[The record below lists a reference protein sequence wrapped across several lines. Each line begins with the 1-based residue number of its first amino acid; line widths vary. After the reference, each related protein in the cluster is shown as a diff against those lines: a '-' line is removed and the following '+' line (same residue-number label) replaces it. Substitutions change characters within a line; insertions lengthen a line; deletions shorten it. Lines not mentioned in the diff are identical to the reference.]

1 MVKGLLRKILETFI
15 SIIPMV
21 FIITIIFLVS
31 LFSNSFRGISE
42 GESIP
47 FISLNSYIPFLICSL
62 TLVIGS
68 SLFQVGAE
76 NALSKVG
83 QEIGSHLTKKKN
95 IILLVVLTV
104 ALGLLI
110 TFAEPDLTVFS
121 DIVGKQIDPN
131 FGTWIVKL
139 VAGIGV
145 GLFLAFG
152 IIRIIL
158 QKSFKI
164 IILVSYLLI
173 FAICA
178 FFGPNGGDAFLSIS
192 YDTSGVTTG
201 PATVPFVIAFGASVA
216 SARGGKDSSSDSFG
230 LSGLMSLGPVISM
243 LILTLIKR
251 PECNILS
258 IEVHNWY
265 QQIINDNIF
274 ATMVLEVM
282 LGIGP
287 LFIFFLLYNFIFL
300 KLKRNKL
307 INILI
312 GFLLTFIGLYIF
324 LLSASIGFKGLA
336 FELGKNIAS
345 NKDYYYLFIIL
356 GLLTGII
363 IVLGEPSIQILTSQV
378 EEISGGIIKKKTMVI
393 TLSIGVGLAITLEVA
408 RNVFFN
414 GISSFYFFIPLY
426 ILCIVLMFF
435 VQDIYAAIAFDSGG
449 IASGTIS
456 VCFVLPFVIGICN
469 EIGTAT
475 NSFGII
481 GMVSCVPILCIEM
494 LGIVS
499 KIKSQIIQ
507 KRARRSFV
515 GYDDVQIIHF
525 MELEN
530 EEN

>member
-1 MVKGLLRKILETFI
+1 MAKGFFKKILETFL

-21 FIITIIFLVS
+21 VIITIIFLISYFVP
-31 LFSNSFRGISE
+31 SFGGILNNDKV
-42 GESIP
+42 P

-62 TLVIGS
+62 TLVVGS
-68 SLFQVGAE
+68 SLFQLGAD

-95 IILLVVLTV
+95 IVLLVVLTI

-121 DIVGKQIDPN
+121 DIIGKQIDTTL
-131 FGTWIVKL
+131 GTWIVKL
-139 VAGIGV
+139 AAGIGV
-145 GLFLAFG
+145 GIFLAIG
-152 IIRIIL
+152 IVRIIF

-164 IILVSYLLI
+164 IILISYGLI
-173 FAICA
+173 FALGCL
-178 FFGPNGGDAFLSIS
+178 FGPVAGDAFLSIS
-192 YDTSGVTTG
+192 FDTSAVTTG

-243 LILTLIKR
+243 LILCLFKQ
-251 PECNILS
+251 PESNILA

-265 QQIINDNIF
+265 EQIVQDNIF
-274 ATMVLEVM
+274 IEMIFEVL
-282 LGIGP
+282 LGVGP
-287 LFIFFLLYNFIFL
+287 LFIFFIIYNFIFL
-300 KLKRNKL
+300 KLKKEKL

-312 GFLLTFIGLYIF
+312 GFGLTAIGLYIF

-336 FELGKNIAS
+336 EELGRNIAS
-345 NKDYYYLFIIL
+345 NPSYYYLFIII

-378 EEISGGIIKKKTMVI
+378 EEISAGIIKKKTMII
-393 TLSIGVGLAITLEVA
+393 TLAIGVGLAITLELA

-414 GISSFYFFIPLY
+414 GFSSFYLFIPLY
-426 ILCIVLMFF
+426 LLSIFLMLF
-435 VQDIYAAIAFDSGG
+435 VPDIYASIAFDSGG

-456 VCFVLPFVIGICN
+456 VCFVLPFVIGMSK
-469 EIGTAT
+469 EINHVS

-481 GMVSCVPILCIEM
+481 GMVSCMPILCIEM
-494 LGIVS
+494 LGISS
-499 KIKSQIIQ
+499 KIQSNIIQ
-507 KRARRSFV
+507 KRARKSFV
-515 GYDDVQIIHF
+515 GYEDAQIIHF
-525 MELEN
+525 MELEY
-530 EEN
+530 EDK

>member
-1 MVKGLLRKILETFI
+1 MIKGFLKKIFETFI

-21 FIITIIFLVS
+21 FIITIIFL
-31 LFSNSFRGISE
+31 FSYFNNDFREINGDK
-42 GESIP
+42 SIP
-47 FISLNSYIPFLICSL
+47 FISLSSYISFLICSL

-68 SLFQVGAE
+68 SLFQVGAD

-95 IILLVVLTV
+95 IALLLILTIG
-104 ALGLLI
+104 LGLLI

-121 DIVGKQIDPN
+121 DIVGKQIDSKL
-131 FGTWIVKL
+131 GTWIVKL
-139 VAGIGV
+139 VAGLGV
-145 GLFLAFG
+145 GTFLALG
-152 IIRIIL
+152 IVRIIF

-164 IILVSYLLI
+164 VILISYLLI
-173 FAICA
+173 FAICC
-178 FFGPNGGDAFLSIS
+178 FFGPDGGNAFLSIS

-230 LSGLMSLGPVISM
+230 LSGLMSLGPVIGM

-251 PECNILS
+251 PECDIFS
-258 IEVHNWY
+258 IEVHDWY
-265 QQIINDNIF
+265 KQVVIDNIF
-274 ATMVLEVM
+274 LNMIFEVL
-282 LGIGP
+282 LGVGP
-287 LFIFFLLYNFIFL
+287 IFLFFIIYNFIFL
-300 KLKRNKL
+300 KLKRKKL
-307 INILI
+307 INIII
-312 GFLLTFIGLYIF
+312 GFLLTAIGLYIF
-324 LLSASIGFKGLA
+324 LISASIGFKGLA

-345 NKDYYYLFIIL
+345 NPSYYYLFIIIS
-356 GLLTGII
+356 LLTGVI

-378 EEISGGIIKKKTMVI
+378 EEISGGIIKKKTMIV
-393 TLSIGVGLAITLEVA
+393 TLAIGVGIAIALEVS

-414 GISSFYFFIPLY
+414 GFSSFYLFIPLY
-426 ILCIVLMFF
+426 LLCIILMFF
-435 VQDIYAAIAFDSGG
+435 VSDLYASIAFDSGG

-456 VCFVLPFVIGICN
+456 VCFVLPFVIGICI
-469 EIGTAT
+469 ELKTVT
-475 NSFGII
+475 NAFGII

-499 KIKSQIIQ
+499 KIQSKLIQ
-507 KRARRSFV
+507 RRARKSFV
-515 GYDDVQIIHF
+515 GYEDVQIIHF